1 MLNEDKI
8 KVMTKLATYE
18 QGEGKETLPIM
29 QYFQGDYIIFNLIK
43 AVISVTVAYVIII
56 ATLCL
61 IKGQYL
67 MDNIHKMSIEQ
78 LGGRILFG
86 YIVFLA
92 VYITAALIV
101 YYRRYV
107 NAKNSVRRYYNQLK
121 KLNSYYKEE
130 RDR

>member
-29 QYFQGDYIIFNLIK
+29 QYFQGDYIIFNVIK
-43 AVISVTVAYVIII
+43 TVISITVAYAIII

-61 IKGQYL
+61 VKGQYL